1 MTGKDERRA
10 AMTTDERA
18 MTATSN
24 DNPAKTGNDNWQTDE
39 TAMSNNR

>member
-1 MTGKDERRA
+1 MTTATMTGKDERRA

-24 DNPAKTGNDNWQTDE
+24 DNPAKTEMTIGKLTKRQ
-39 TAMSNNR
+39 